1 MLTLHLSHLD
11 VWYLGDKHKYEN
23 KLSKLVTIKYSKNDY
38 VRCSAISPDGTW
50 VVYST
55 EEKLKIFSLIMVCN
69 IFLFVNHIYYFNFIM
84 SLNSVKYFIMLLF
97 RILLLVNQ

>member
-1 MLTLHLSHLD
+1 MLWATDFINILYFFQSAISLASDARYVLMLYLSHLD
-11 VWYLGDKHKYEN
+11 VWFLGDKHKYEN

-55 EEKLKIFSLIMVCN
+55 EEKLKIFSLIIVRRY
-69 IFLFVNHIYYFNFIM
+69 IFI
-84 SLNSVKYFIMLLF
+84 
-97 RILLLVNQ
+97 

>member
-1 MLTLHLSHLD
+1 MLMLHLSHLD

-69 IFLFVNHIYYFNFIM
+69 IFLFDNHKYYFNLIM

-97 RILLLVNQ
+97 RILPLVNQ

>member
-1 MLTLHLSHLD
+1 MLHLSHLD

-55 EEKLKIFSLIMVCN
+55 EEKLKIFSLIMVRN
-69 IFLFVNHIYYFNFIM
+69 IFFSSITIYF
-84 SLNSVKYFIMLLF
+84 SVSI
-97 RILLLVNQ
+97 

>member
-1 MLTLHLSHLD
+1 MLHLSHLD

-23 KLSKLVTIKYSKNDY
+23 KLLKLVTIKYSKNDY

-55 EEKLKIFSLIMVCN
+55 EEKLKIFSLIMVLN
-69 IFLFVNHIYYFNFIM
+69 FVNI
-84 SLNSVKYFIMLLF
+84 LF
-97 RILLLVNQ
+97 ENLSSIVFCVT

>member
-1 MLTLHLSHLD
+1 MLYLSHLD

-55 EEKLKIFSLIMVCN
+55 EEKLKIFSLIMVLYKTFSNLYCLK
-69 IFLFVNHIYYFNFIM
+69 ILFIIIIY
-84 SLNSVKYFIMLLF
+84 L

>member
-1 MLTLHLSHLD
+1 VLMLHLSHLD

-23 KLSKLVTIKYSKNDY
+23 KLSKLLTIKYSKNDY

-55 EEKLKIFSLIMVCN
+55 EEKLKIFSLIMV
-69 IFLFVNHIYYFNFIM
+69 FFNHIYCFIINN
-84 SLNSVKYFIMLLF
+84 SSKLNKIFYYVTT
-97 RILLLVNQ
+97 

>member
-1 MLTLHLSHLD
+1 MLHLSHLD

-55 EEKLKIFSLIMVCN
+55 EEKLKIFSLIMVLILVYIVRHYIVN
-69 IFLFVNHIYYFNFIM
+69 IILYDV
-84 SLNSVKYFIMLLF
+84 
-97 RILLLVNQ
+97 RILSLVNQ

>member
-1 MLTLHLSHLD
+1 MLHLSHLD

-55 EEKLKIFSLIMVCN
+55 EEKLKIFSLIMVRN
-69 IFLFVNHIYYFNFIM
+69 IFFFIDNIMYFSFNLVLNC
-84 SLNSVKYFIMLLF
+84 SLHFLLCYLGF
-97 RILLLVNQ
+97 CHL

>member
-1 MLTLHLSHLD
+1 MNLKLLSSFQSTISLASEARYVLMLHLSHLD
-11 VWYLGDKHKYEN
+11 VWYLGDKHKYDN

-69 IFLFVNHIYYFNFIM
+69 IFLFVNHIYSFN
-84 SLNSVKYFIMLLF
+84 
-97 RILLLVNQ
+97 

>member
-1 MLTLHLSHLD
+1 MLHPSHLD

-50 VVYST
+50 IVYST
-55 EEKLKIFSLIMVCN
+55 EEKLKIFSLIMVCDVFFSSN
-69 IFLFVNHIYYFNFIM
+69 IQWGLDNPKDTVIQTGLRI
-84 SLNSVKYFIMLLF
+84 
-97 RILLLVNQ
+97 ILLL

>member
-1 MLTLHLSHLD
+1 MLHLSHLD

-23 KLSKLVTIKYSKNDY
+23 KLFKLVTIKYSKNDY

-55 EEKLKIFSLIMVCN
+55 EEKLKIFSLIMVLKFVY
-69 IFLFVNHIYYFNFIM
+69 ILFE
-84 SLNSVKYFIMLLF
+84 K
-97 RILLLVNQ
+97 LLLIVFCVT